1 MHKQLI
7 HQANVISVEMSG
19 MGYTRLIGNTAKSL
33 QNYIHDMKEFIF
45 EVTKPLTDKSSELLG
60 FVKNYDAKR
69 VVDETRYTD
78 LMNKDMY
85 VPEGM
90 SSTILTLIAA
100 LEKSQDV
107 MDDIV
112 DSTIKPAT
120 EYFSLLLSTPD
131 EMSRAT
137 ISPYAKQIVLNRNEI
152 KKVKQLI
159 ANCFHNPTHQSKIKF
174 SEGFD
179 KNDDWSE
186 ACNRLEH
193 LTNRINANSPTAVA
207 AKVNELVSVVDRLIV
222 QMEASPEIYQ
232 ANGVTGAYLA
242 EIIFG
247 IGEEV
252 EYYAAHVHHV
262 QVLANVMTQN
272 SEMLKQAL
280 DNK

>member
-1 MHKQLI
+1 MHNHLVHK
-7 HQANVISVEMSG
+7 ANVISVEMNG

-45 EVTKPLTDKSSELLG
+45 ETTKPLTDKSAELLG

-69 VVDETRYTD
+69 VVDETRYTE
-78 LMNKDMY
+78 LMNRDMY

-90 SSTILTLIAA
+90 SSTVLTLIAA
-100 LEKSQDV
+100 LEKSQDL
-107 MDDIV
+107 MDSIV
-112 DSTIKPAT
+112 ESTIKPAT

-159 ANCFHNPTHQSKIKF
+159 ANCFHNPIHQSKVKF
-174 SEGFD
+174 SDGFD

-193 LTNRINANSPTAVA
+193 LTNRVNANSPTAVA
-207 AKVNELVSVVDRLIV
+207 AKVNELVNVVDRLIV
-222 QMEASPEIYQ
+222 QMEASPEVYQ
-232 ANGVTGAYLA
+232 ANGVIGAYLA
-242 EIIFG
+242 DIIFG

-272 SEMLKQAL
+272 SELLKQTL